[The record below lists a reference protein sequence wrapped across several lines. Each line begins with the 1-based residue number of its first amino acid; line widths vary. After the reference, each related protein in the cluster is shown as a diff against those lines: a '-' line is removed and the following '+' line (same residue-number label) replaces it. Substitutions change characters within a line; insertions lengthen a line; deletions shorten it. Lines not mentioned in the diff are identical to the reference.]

1 MSEFSIGD
9 RVVLIKDHPDGNE
22 SLTVGMCGTVRHLT
36 HDGANSIIGVIWDDF
51 SDGWDLCIELPQSLR
66 RSGWLV
72 GTSYIELVFDD
83 KPEDEFIIDDAAFAV
98 FADALS

>member
-22 SLTVGMCGTVRHLT
+22 ALTAGMCGTVRNLSPNRA
-36 HDGANSIIGVIWDDF
+36 DNIIGVIWDDF
-51 SDGWDLCIELPQSLR
+51 SEGWSIYIELPQSLR

-72 GTSYIELVFDD
+72 KTSEIELVS
-83 KPEDEFIIDDAAFAV
+83 EDELENEFIIDDAAFAV